1 MALIT
6 VYQFLEELSNRDDA
20 DAVGDRMDW
29 KAALSLELDR
39 ASFDH
44 TVLSEFQTR
53 LANGNAEL
61 WLLEN
66 FKVSAQLACCLPR
79 FQDLLCLRTL

>member
-1 MALIT
+1 
-6 VYQFLEELSNRDDA
+6 
-20 DAVGDRMDW
+20 MDW
-29 KAALSLELDR
+29 KAALNLELDCSR
-39 ASFDH
+39 FDH
-44 TVLSEFQTR
+44 TVVSEFQTR

-66 FKVSAQLACCLPR
+66 GRVSAQLACCLPR